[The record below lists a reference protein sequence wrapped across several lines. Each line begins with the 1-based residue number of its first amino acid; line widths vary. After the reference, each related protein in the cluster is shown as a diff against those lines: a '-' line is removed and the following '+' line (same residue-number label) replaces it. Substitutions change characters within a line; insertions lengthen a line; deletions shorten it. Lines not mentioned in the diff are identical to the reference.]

1 MFLFYRLL
9 LAHLLADFPL
19 QFTQLFKLKVS
30 SRWGTAFHGG
40 IFTLLALILALPYLA
55 YNSMWI
61 FILLLGISHIFI
73 DETKLSLTRKFK
85 IDNLWLFLLDQ
96 GLHIGL
102 IGLLATTV
110 SGRVVWNWPLYNF
123 PSFLTQ
129 AYNDPQSKVIIY
141 IIAYLIATF
150 GGTFVI
156 YYLKKTFFTRQLGKV
171 IISRPEKYFGIL
183 ERFLIVS
190 LVIFP
195 GHFYFFILV
204 VLITRGITCI
214 RQKQLGAWIDFLS
227 STILA
232 ITIGLILRIWIVTW

>member
-19 QFTQLFKLKVS
+19 QFTQLFRLKVS

-40 IFTLLALILALPYLA
+40 IFTLLALIFAFPYLA
-55 YNSMWI
+55 HNSMWV

-96 GLHIGL
+96 GLHIGF
-102 IGLLATTV
+102 IGLLAAT
-110 SGRVVWNWPLYNF
+110 SLGRLVLNWPLYNF
-123 PSFLTQ
+123 PSLLTQ
-129 AYNDPQSKVIIY
+129 VYNDPQSKVIIY
-141 IIAYLIATF
+141 IIAYLSATF
-150 GGTFVI
+150 GGTFLI
-156 YYLKKTFFTRQLGKV
+156 YYFKKTFFIRRLEEV

-195 GHFYFFILV
+195 GHFYFFIPV
-204 VLITRGITCI
+204 VLITRSIACA
-214 RQKQLGAWIDFLS
+214 RQKQLGTWIDFLS

-232 ITIGLILRIWIVTW
+232 ITMGLILRIWIVTW

>member
-40 IFTLLALILALPYLA
+40 IFTLLALILAYPYLTL
-55 YNSMWI
+55 NSIWV

-96 GLHIGL
+96 GLHIGF
-102 IGLLATTV
+102 IGLLAAT
-110 SGRVVWNWPLYNF
+110 SLGRLVLNWPLYNF

-150 GGTFVI
+150 GGTFLI
-156 YYLKKTFFTRQLGKV
+156 YYLKKTFFIKQLGEVV
-171 IISRPEKYFGIL
+171 ISQPEKYFGIL
-183 ERFLIVS
+183 ERFLIVN

-195 GHFYFFILV
+195 GHFYFLIPI
-204 VLITRGITCI
+204 VLITRGIACAK
-214 RQKQLGAWIDFLS
+214 QKHLGTWIDFLTS
-227 STILA
+227 IVLA
-232 ITIGLILRIWIVTW
+232 IIIGLILRIWVVTW

>member
-19 QFTQLFKLKVS
+19 QFTQLFRLKVS
-30 SRWGTAFHGG
+30 NRWGTAFHGG
-40 IFTLLALILALPYLA
+40 IFTLLALILAYPYLTL
-55 YNSMWI
+55 NSIWV

-102 IGLLATTV
+102 IGLLAVT
-110 SGRVVWNWPLYNF
+110 SLGRLVLNWPLYNF

-150 GGTFVI
+150 GGTFLI
-156 YYLKKTFFTRQLGKV
+156 YYLKKTFFIRQLGEVV
-171 IISRPEKYFGIL
+171 ISQPERYFGIL
-183 ERFLIVS
+183 ERFLIVN

-195 GHFYFFILV
+195 GHFFFLIPV
-204 VLITRGITCI
+204 VLITRSIACA
-214 RQKQLGAWIDFLS
+214 RQKQLGTWIDFLTS
-227 STILA
+227 IVLA
-232 ITIGLILRIWIVTW
+232 IIIGLILRIWVVTW

>member
-19 QFTQLFKLKVS
+19 QFTQLFRLKVS

-40 IFTLLALILALPYLA
+40 IFTLLALILAYPYLTH
-55 YNSMWI
+55 NSMWVFI
-61 FILLLGISHIFI
+61 FLLGISHIFI
-73 DETKLSLTRKFK
+73 DETKLLITCKFK
-85 IDNLWLFLLDQ
+85 IDNLWFFLLDQ

-102 IGLLATTV
+102 IGFLSAT
-110 SGRVVWNWPLYNF
+110 SLGRLILNWPLYNF

-141 IIAYLIATF
+141 LTAYLIATF
-150 GGTFVI
+150 GGTFLI
-156 YYLKKTFFTRQLGKV
+156 YYLKKTFFKKQLGEV
-171 IISRPEKYFGIL
+171 IISHPEKYFGIL

-195 GHFYFFILV
+195 GHFYFFIPV
-204 VLITRGITCI
+204 VLITRSIACAK
-214 RQKQLGAWIDFLS
+214 QKHLGTWIDFLS

-232 ITIGLILRIWIVTW
+232 IIIGLILRIWIVT

>member
-19 QFTQLFKLKVS
+19 QFTQLFRLKVS

-40 IFTLLALILALPYLA
+40 IFTLLALILAFPYLA
-55 YNSMWI
+55 HNSMWV
-61 FILLLGISHIFI
+61 FILLLGIFHILI
-73 DETKLSLTRKFK
+73 DETKLSLIRKFK
-85 IDNLWLFLLDQ
+85 VDNLWLFLVDQ

-102 IGLLATTV
+102 IGLVAAT
-110 SGRVVWNWPLYNF
+110 SLGRLVLNLPLYNF

-129 AYNDPQSKVIIY
+129 VYDDPQSKVIIY
-141 IIAYLIATF
+141 SIAYLIATF
-150 GGTFVI
+150 GGTFLI

-214 RQKQLGAWIDFLS
+214 RQKHLGTWIDFLS
-227 STILA
+227 STLLA
-232 ITIGLILRIWIVTW
+232 IAMGLILRIWIVTW

>member
-19 QFTQLFKLKVS
+19 QFTQLFRLKVS

-40 IFTLLALILALPYLA
+40 IFTLLALILAFPYLA
-55 YNSMWI
+55 HNSMWV
-61 FILLLGISHIFI
+61 FILLLGIFHILI
-73 DETKLSLTRKFK
+73 DETKLSLIRKFK
-85 IDNLWLFLLDQ
+85 VDNLWLFLVDQ

-102 IGLLATTV
+102 IGLVAAT
-110 SGRVVWNWPLYNF
+110 SLGRLVLNLPLYNF

-129 AYNDPQSKVIIY
+129 VYDDPQSKVIIY
-141 IIAYLIATF
+141 SIAYLIATF
-150 GGTFVI
+150 GGTFLI

-214 RQKQLGAWIDFLS
+214 RQKQLGDWIDFLS
-227 STILA
+227 STLLA
-232 ITIGLILRIWIVTW
+232 IAMGLILRIWIVTW

>member
-19 QFTQLFKLKVS
+19 QFTQLFRLKVS

-40 IFTLLALILALPYLA
+40 IFTLLALILAYPYLTH
-55 YNSMWI
+55 NSMWV
-61 FILLLGISHIFI
+61 FVLLLGISHILI
-73 DETKLSLTRKFK
+73 DETKLSLTRKFR

-102 IGLLATTV
+102 IGLLAAT
-110 SGRVVWNWPLYNF
+110 SPGRLVLNWPLYNF

-129 AYNDPQSKVIIY
+129 VYDDPQSKVIIY
-141 IIAYLIATF
+141 SIAYLIATF
-150 GGTFVI
+150 GGTFLI
-156 YYLKKTFFTRQLGKV
+156 YYLKRTFFTKQLGKV
-171 IISRPEKYFGIL
+171 IISRPEKYFDML

-195 GHFYFFILV
+195 GHFYFLILV

-227 STILA
+227 SNILA

>member
-19 QFTQLFKLKVS
+19 QFTQLFRLKVS
-30 SRWGTAFHGG
+30 NRWGAAFHGG
-40 IFTLLALILALPYLA
+40 IFTLLALILSLPYLA
-55 YNSMWI
+55 HNSMWV
-61 FILLLGISHIFI
+61 FILLLGIFHILI
-73 DETKLSLTRKFK
+73 DETKLSLTRRFK
-85 IDNLWLFLLDQ
+85 IDNLWLFLSDQ

-102 IGLLATTV
+102 IGLLAAT
-110 SGRVVWNWPLYNF
+110 SLGRLVLNWPLYNF

-141 IIAYLIATF
+141 IIAYLTATF
-150 GGTFVI
+150 GGTFLI
-156 YYLKKTFFTRQLGKV
+156 YYLKKTLFIKQLGKV

-195 GHFYFFILV
+195 GHFYFFIPV
-204 VLITRGITCI
+204 VLITRSIACA
-214 RQKQLGAWIDFLS
+214 RQKHLGTWIDFLTS
-227 STILA
+227 IVLA
-232 ITIGLILRIWIVTW
+232 IIIGLILRIWVVIW